1 MRISS
6 QIGRFLLFLGDVIVL
21 FLSLWIT
28 LLIGYKGV
36 PGVTVWLPHVEAF
49 GILIAVWL
57 VVFYISGMYEKQ
69 TITIRRLAPRMILN
83 TQIVNSII
91 SVLFFYFIPYF
102 GITPKTNLFIYLLV
116 SLALLLLWR
125 VYGYGF
131 FDTKK
136 RREAVLVA
144 SSGEAHDL
152 YQEVNGNPRYDIV
165 FADMIDLDA
174 VNVKTL
180 EDRLAPYISGGKVI
194 VLEMSHPLA
203 QSILPR
209 VYESVFSGVSCI
221 DISAV
226 YEDVFDRIPA
236 SSLTH
241 EWFVQYA
248 SLKKAGYD
256 AVKRLM
262 DIGMAFVLG
271 VISLVFYPFVFIAI
285 LLDDHGPF
293 FISQGRIG
301 QGGRLICVHKFRTMA
316 ADDGGDEERQ
326 RGNHVTR
333 VGSFLRKTR
342 IDELPQLWNVLTGDM
357 SMIGPRPEL
366 PPYVVLYEKEI
377 PYYRVRHLIKPGLSG
392 WAQMYHKNPPKGSVD
407 TNETA
412 NKLSYDLYYIKHRSL
427 WLDIQI
433 ALKTL
438 KIFASRS
445 GR

>member
-6 QIGRFLLFLGDVIVL
+6 QIGRFLLFLGDIIVL
-21 FLSLWIT
+21 FVSLAVALVIR
-28 LLIGYKGV
+28 YQEV
-36 PGVTVWLPHVEAF
+36 PDATIWLPHAQAF
-49 GILIAVWL
+49 GVLMIVWL
-57 VVFYISGMYEKQ
+57 AVFYIGGMYEKQ
-69 TITIRRLAPRMILN
+69 TINIRRSAPRIILN
-83 TQIVNSII
+83 TQIVNSVI

-102 GITPKTNLFIYLLV
+102 GITPKTNLFIYLAV

-131 FDTKK
+131 FQNKK

-144 SSGEAHDL
+144 SSKDAHEL
-152 YQEVNGNPRYDIV
+152 YQEVNANPRYGIV
-165 FADMIDLDA
+165 FAEMIDLNG
-174 VNVKTL
+174 VNARTL
-180 EDRLAPYISGGKVI
+180 DDRLAPYMAGGKVI

-203 QSILPR
+203 EGILPR
-209 VYESVFSGVSCI
+209 VYESVFTGVSCI
-221 DISAV
+221 DISSV

-248 SLKKAGYD
+248 SRQRAGYD
-256 AVKRLM
+256 ALKRLM
-262 DIGMAFVLG
+262 DVAMSLVLG
-271 VISLVFYPFVFIAI
+271 VVSLVFYPFVYLAV
-285 LLDDHGPF
+285 LLDDHGSL
-293 FISQGRIG
+293 FITQGRIG
-301 QGGRLICVHKFRTMA
+301 QGGRLIRVHKFRTMT
-316 ADDGGDEERQ
+316 ADDGGDIGKQKDNRL
-326 RGNHVTR
+326 TR
-333 VGSFLRKTR
+333 IGSFLRRTR
-342 IDELPQLWNVLTGDM
+342 IDELPQLWNVLMGDM

-392 WAQMYHKNPPKGSVD
+392 WAQMYHQNPPKGAVD

-438 KIFASRS
+438 KIFVSRS